1 MPVSLRELN
10 AGIEEADFDEMAEKC
25 TNYGKRVLPGIKE
38 LGRKEMTEIYRLAF
52 RENFYAFMYILYLC
66 MFCIHFDRLRP
77 CGRILPGQ
85 TSSLSG

>member
-52 RENFYAFMYILYLC
+52 
-66 MFCIHFDRLRP
+66 
-77 CGRILPGQ
+77 
-85 TSSLSG
+85 